1 MTTGP
6 EGKLPK
12 LGGTTTTPGAI
23 SQQATDAAKLF
34 FPGGGTQG
42 RKSGAVLSPSRG
54 TDAQGNPIRVQI
66 YPAGF
71 EETYLNNLPPKERA
85 ALQKQMK
92 SLNLYPKNFSPL
104 GDGTITQEDFN
115 ALIKLVAVGE
125 QRGLGNIKDVISL
138 AKKDSKVRAF
148 LQTSGYSETPREI
161 NYTTPD
167 ESKAVL
173 TDRFLSLFN
182 EKPSKAELEEFQKS
196 LKKKESAAKG
206 GISALEV
213 NDLVLSIANKRI
225 SGAVTGAKTGDA
237 KALDVLD
244 SGLLGKRVREIRAA
258 YYDNGIPVSDATI
271 YKQAGISLRDQDAYD
286 NVLEEINNNA
296 VTQWGKLG
304 LDLKPG
310 QTVRKKLQPYI
321 TTRAKIRGIAEDD
334 INVADMTDILKPDG
348 SVKTYK
354 EFKLEEYG
362 SKEYLESDAYKET
375 VLNDTQAV
383 FRNFGIM

>member
-6 EGKLPK
+6 ESKLPK
-12 LGGTTTTPGAI
+12 LGGATATPGGV
-23 SQQATDAAKLF
+23 SQAATDAAKLF
-34 FPGGGTQG
+34 FPGAGTAG
-42 RKSGAVLSPSRG
+42 NRTGAVLSPSRG

-71 EETYLNNLPPKERA
+71 EETYLNNLPPKDRA

-92 SLNLYPKNFSPL
+92 SLGLYPENFSPL
-104 GDGTITQEDFN
+104 GDGTITKEDFN

-125 QRGLGNIKDVISL
+125 QKNLGNIQDVIAL
-138 AKKDSKVRAF
+138 AKKDSKIRTF
-148 LQTSGYSETPREI
+148 LQTSGYSQQGREI
-161 NYTTPD
+161 NYTNAS

-182 EKPSKAELEEFQKS
+182 EKPSEAELKEFQTA
-196 LKKKESAAKG
+196 LKKKEVAAKG
-206 GISALEV
+206 GISSLEL
-213 NDLVLSIANKRI
+213 NELVLSVANKRI
-225 SGAVTGAKTGDA
+225 SGAVKGAKEGDA

-244 SGLLGKRVREIRAA
+244 SGLLGKRIREIRAA
-258 YYDNGIPVSDATI
+258 YYDNGIPVSDTTI

-286 NVLEEINNNA
+286 NVLLEINNNA
-296 VTQWGKLG
+296 MTQWGKLG

-310 QTVRKKLQPYI
+310 QTVRSKLQPYI
-321 TTRAKIRGIAEDD
+321 TTRAKIRGLQEDD

-362 SKEYLESDAYKET
+362 SKEYLESDAYKQT

>member
-6 EGKLPK
+6 EPKLPK
-12 LGGTTTTPGAI
+12 LGGATATPGGI
-23 SQQATDAAKLF
+23 SKEATDAAKLF
-34 FPGGGTQG
+34 FGTSGTGGKKT
-42 RKSGAVLSPSRG
+42 GAVLSPSRG
-54 TDAQGNPIRVQI
+54 VDAQGNPIRVQI

-71 EETYLNNLPPKERA
+71 EETYLNNLSPKDRA
-85 ALQKQMK
+85 SLQKQMK
-92 SLNLYPKNFSPL
+92 SLGLYPENFSPL
-104 GDGTITQEDFN
+104 GDGTITNEDFN

-125 QRGLGNIKDVISL
+125 QKNLGNIQDVISL
-138 AKKDSKVRAF
+138 AKKDSKIRTF
-148 LQTSGYSETPREI
+148 LQTSGYTQQGREV
-161 NYTTPD
+161 NYTNSS

-182 EKPSKAELEEFQKS
+182 EKPSDAELKEFQTA
-196 LKKKESAAKG
+196 LKKKEVAAKG
-206 GISALEV
+206 GITSLEL
-213 NDLVLSIANKRI
+213 NELVLSVANKRI
-225 SGAVTGAKTGDA
+225 SGAVKGAKEGDA

-244 SGLLGKRVREIRAA
+244 SGLLGKRIREIKAA
-258 YYDNGIPVSDATI
+258 YYDNGIPVSDTTI

-286 NVLEEINNNA
+286 NVLLEINNNA
-296 VTQWGKLG
+296 MTQWGKLG

-321 TTRAKIRGIAEDD
+321 TTRAKIRGLQEDD

-362 SKEYLESDAYKET
+362 SKEYLESDAYKQT

>member
-12 LGGTTTTPGAI
+12 LGATQTPGQV

-34 FPGGGTQG
+34 FPGGGSAG
-42 RKSGAVLSPSRG
+42 KKSGAVLSPSRG

-71 EETYLNNLPPKERA
+71 EETYLNNLDPKKRA

-92 SLNLYPKNFSPL
+92 SLNLYPKNFNPL

-115 ALIKLVAVGE
+115 ALVKLVAVGE
-125 QRGLGNIKDVISL
+125 QKGLGNIQDVISL
-138 AKKDSKVRAF
+138 AKKDSKVRTF
-148 LQTSGYSETPREI
+148 LQTSGYSEPAREI
-161 NYTTPD
+161 NYTD
-167 ESKAVL
+167 ASESKAVL

-182 EKPSKAELEEFQKS
+182 EKPSEAELKEFQAS
-196 LKKKESAAKG
+196 LKKKETAAKG

-225 SGAVTGAKTGDA
+225 SGAVEGATKGDA

-244 SGLLGKRVREIRAA
+244 SGLLGKRIREIKAA
-258 YYDNGIPVSDATI
+258 YFDNGIPVSDSTI
-271 YKQAGISLRDQDAYD
+271 YKQAGKSLRDQDAYD

-296 VTQWGKLG
+296 MMQWGKLG

-310 QTVRKKLQPYI
+310 QTVRSKLQPYI
-321 TTRAKIRGIAEDD
+321 TTRSKIRGIAEDD